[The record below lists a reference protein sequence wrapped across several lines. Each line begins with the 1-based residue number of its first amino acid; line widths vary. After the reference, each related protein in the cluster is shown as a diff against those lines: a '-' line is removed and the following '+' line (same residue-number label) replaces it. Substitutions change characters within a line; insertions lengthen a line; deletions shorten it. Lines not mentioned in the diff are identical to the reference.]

1 MNDDVYG
8 KVYASNPGTWRAKVP
23 GVASAS
29 DPRIL
34 DPHRLGS
41 WYGIGM
47 SDTDNTPADSAVTE
61 PAVADIGHEI
71 GEHNIRIL
79 SLDIHNPVFI
89 VSAALVVMLVI
100 GTLLFPE
107 QATSLFADLRVWTT
121 VTFDWFFLTAANIFV
136 VFSLGVAL
144 SPLGRIRLGGHDA
157 APQYSYLAWLAM
169 LFAAGVGIG
178 LMFFGVL
185 EPVTHTLAPPLGID
199 PADTEAA
206 RAVGMS
212 AAIMHWG
219 LHAWAIYAVAGL
231 SLAFFCFNRGMP
243 LTLRSAFYPLI
254 GKAVWGPF
262 GHGVDIVAV
271 LATLFGLAVSLGFG
285 AEQIAG
291 GLQYLFGIPATTT
304 TRVILIM
311 VIIGIALASVIAGMD
326 KGVKRLSWINM
337 GLAGLLWLFVLIA
350 GPTLVILATI
360 ANATVDYIYY
370 LPGLSNWIGREDVAF
385 VHDWTTFYWAW
396 WIAWAPFVGM
406 FIARVSFGRTVREFI
421 TWVLIIPT
429 IIGILWMATFGGT
442 AIDQYV
448 SDGYTGVAESVPEL
462 ALFKML
468 ELLPMTGLVSAL
480 SVVVITIFF
489 VTSAD
494 SGSLVMDTITAG
506 GKMDAPVQQ
515 RAFWCILVG
524 VTATA
529 LMLGGGMASLQ
540 ALTLSVGLPFTVV
553 LLCMCVGLIKGL
565 REEIAGNGP

>member
-1 MNDDVYG
+1 
-8 KVYASNPGTWRAKVP
+8 
-23 GVASAS
+23 
-29 DPRIL
+29 
-34 DPHRLGS
+34 
-41 WYGIGM
+41 M
-47 SDTDNTPADSAVTE
+47 SDTGSTPADSALSE
-61 PAVADIGHEI
+61 PAVPDIGHEI
-71 GEHNIRIL
+71 GEHNIQVL
-79 SLDIHNPVFI
+79 NLDIHNPVFI

-121 VTFDWFFLTAANIFV
+121 VTFDWFFLIAANIFV

-144 SPLGRIRLGGHDA
+144 SPLGRIRLGGQDA

-370 LPGLSNWIGREDVAF
+370 LPGLSNWIGREDVTF

-442 AIDQYV
+442 AIDQYL

-553 LLCMCVGLIKGL
+553 LLCMCVGLVKGL